1 MIDKR
6 VLEQYIDTVKEI
18 DEIKLKIGRL
28 ERKLQQLEDDGTVI
42 DSVSGGEGG
51 TRHYK
56 VEGIPLPAYSKT
68 KTALH
73 LRKSTLENLM
83 AELEMQKAEVEAF
96 VSTIEDSQM
105 RRIIRFRFFERMPW
119 KYVAAKI
126 GGGNTEDGVKKAFQR
141 FMKD

>member
-1 MIDKR
+1 
-6 VLEQYIDTVKEI
+6 
-18 DEIKLKIGRL
+18 
-28 ERKLQQLEDDGTVI
+28 
-42 DSVSGGEGG
+42 
-51 TRHYK
+51 
-56 VEGIPLPAYSKT
+56 
-68 KTALH
+68 
-73 LRKSTLENLM
+73 M

-119 KYVAAKI
+119 KYVAIKI